1 MSFRDEL
8 SNLTPTQEQI
18 QAKAVSQAQK
28 DAQSDYYNL
37 KESLKFKAKHNQ
49 YITTANGDK
58 YISCYYPDSYY
69 GEPEAANYIKR
80 ECEEVRRT
88 TGGGFF
94 SKPRTETSYTV
105 YYRVTDQTGYDE
117 YIKEL
122 HRLAAQDDI
131 HVSIVGYCKTERQ
144 QEVSIPGYVG
154 SSVIASSYVYR
165 IKLSVSI
172 TF

>member
-18 QAKAVSQAQK
+18 QAKATSQAQK

-37 KESLKFKAKHNQ
+37 KELLKSKAQRNE
-49 YITTANGDK
+49 YTIIGNNK

-88 TGGGFF
+88 SGGGFF
-94 SKPRTETSYTV
+94 SKPRTETSYSV
-105 YYRVTDQTGYDE
+105 YYRVTNQIGYDE
-117 YIKEL
+117 YVKEL

>member
-8 SNLTPTQEQI
+8 SSLTPTQKQI
-18 QAKAVSQAQK
+18 QVKATSEAQTNARLDYSGVK
-28 DAQSDYYNL
+28 DLLRSKAQ
-37 KESLKFKAKHNQ
+37 HNE
-49 YITTANGDK
+49 YTTIGNHK

-80 ECEEVRRT
+80 ECEEVRRI

-94 SKPRTETSYTV
+94 SKPRTETSYSV

-117 YIKEL
+117 YVKEL
-122 HRLAAQDDI
+122 HRLTAQDDI
-131 HVSIVGYCKTERQ
+131 HASIVGYCKTERQ
-144 QEVSIPGYVG
+144 QEVSLPGYVG
-154 SSVIASSYVYR
+154 SSPLASSYVYR

>member
-37 KESLKFKAKHNQ
+37 KELLKSKAQRNE
-49 YITTANGDK
+49 YTTIGNSK

-80 ECEEVRRT
+80 VSETRT
-88 TGGGFF
+88 TMHRRGLF
-94 SKPRTETSYTV
+94 SGQVQETSCVISYVITN
-105 YYRVTDQTGYDE
+105 QSAYDE
-117 YIKEL
+117 YLKEL
-122 HRLAAQDDI
+122 QRLATEDDI
-131 HVSIVGYCKTERQ
+131 RISVVGYNKLEKRTE
-144 QEVSIPGYVG
+144 IPIPCYLG
-154 SSVIASSYVYR
+154 STSLANNYMYR

>member
-18 QAKAVSQAQK
+18 QAKAVSEAQK

-37 KESLKFKAKHNQ
+37 KELLKSKAQHNE
-49 YITTANGDK
+49 YTTIGNHK

-80 ECEEVRRT
+80 VSETRT
-88 TGGGFF
+88 TMHRRGLF
-94 SKPRTETSYTV
+94 SGQVQETSCVISYVITK
-105 YYRVTDQTGYDE
+105 QSAYDE
-117 YIKEL
+117 YLKEL
-122 HRLAAQDDI
+122 QKLATEDDI
-131 HVSIVGYCKTERQ
+131 HISVVGYNKLEKRTE
-144 QEVSIPGYVG
+144 IPIPCCLG
-154 SSVIASSYVYR
+154 STSLANNYMYR
-165 IKLSVSI
+165 IKLSISI